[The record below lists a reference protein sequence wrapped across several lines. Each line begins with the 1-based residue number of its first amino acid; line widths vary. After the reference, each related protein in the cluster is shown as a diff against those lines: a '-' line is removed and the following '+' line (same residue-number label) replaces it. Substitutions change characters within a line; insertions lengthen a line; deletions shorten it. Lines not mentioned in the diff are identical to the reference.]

1 MPLEPPP
8 SYPRV
13 TLPCAG
19 HTSEIAPGGAVRR
32 LPDDADARDEPAGF
46 DADLLGVEV
55 RACPAGGSTRSICPT
70 SIEFE
75 FDRRFQRTRLLTEVP
90 CLRAIWVSVSP
101 DCTR

>member
-1 MPLEPPP
+1 M
-8 SYPRV
+8 
-13 TLPCAG
+13 
-19 HTSEIAPGGAVRR
+19 
-32 LPDDADARDEPAGF
+32 
-46 DADLLGVEV
+46 LGVEV

-70 SIEFE
+70 SIVFE